1 MALFVSFIFLTPN
14 MLANAEMKV
23 NEEKSGDAM
32 IVEETINKDE
42 ELNKEENVRIDDR
55 YENENIDY
63 SENVEEDDVMLESQE
78 SVHIKSENQLQGIK
92 IERNEKEEDR
102 KEVGD
107 GIKNENVIVE
117 EEAVSIQ
124 KDENVSVDKNY
135 KTGAGL
141 GSDICFVFAGL
152 LSLLI
157 IVALSCWKKL
167 LRIRPFQ

>member
-1 MALFVSFIFLTPN
+1 MALFVSFIFLAPN

-32 IVEETINKDE
+32 FVEETINKDE
-42 ELNKEENVRIDDR
+42 ELNKEETVRIDDR
-55 YENENIDY
+55 YENENIAY
-63 SENVEEDDVMLESQE
+63 SENVEDDDVMLESQKG
-78 SVHIKSENQLQGIK
+78 VHIKSENQLQGIK
-92 IERNEKEEDR
+92 IERNEKKEDR

-124 KDENVSVDKNY
+124 KDENVSVDENY
-135 KTGAGL
+135 KTGAGF
-141 GSDICFVFAGL
+141 GSDICFVFAGF

-157 IVALSCWKKL
+157 IVALICWKKL